1 MKKHSKSIIGTFLV
15 LVVVA
20 GLATGLG
27 IAVNRNNQYDSTLD
41 SFYKKSYY
49 EAIDTLTETELKL
62 AKINISADS
71 NIQSTLLY
79 DVATD
84 CALVVSDLS
93 DLSGQYDDMTTIISF
108 INNLGDYCEYLA
120 NKLDD
125 GTLTSDE
132 SDNLATL
139 HELVSLLIE
148 NMSYSG
154 SSLADGASIT
164 GDITEGI
171 TLLSAVCEYF
181 NSDEVSYPELIY
193 DGPFSDTDT
202 TGEAY
207 VLSGLAEIS
216 ESEAQTALKNYFPS
230 ATEISKIGESS
241 GTTASYIYSFT
252 INGEACNAEIT
263 KQGGLLIE
271 YSCYR
276 NITNPTL
283 SNEECKGLAEDYAT
297 AFGYSNLTVVWVAN
311 SNSTVYV
318 NLAYTQDDIIYY
330 NDLIQIKIA
339 SDDGTLLGIEATN
352 YILNHTEHDTM
363 EINYTEADA
372 LAKISSKLEVETI
385 RLAVIPYGNTERITY
400 EIFGS
405 YNDEYYFI
413 YVCAQE
419 NCELEIKR
427 VTEQNGTFWTV

>member
-1 MKKHSKSIIGTFLV
+1 MKKYSKSIMGTFLV
-15 LVVVA
+15 LIIVA

-27 IAVNRNNQYDSTLD
+27 IAVNRNKQYDTTLD

-49 EAIDTLTETELKL
+49 EAIDTLSDTELKL

-71 NIQSTLLY
+71 SIQSSLLY

-84 CALVVSDLS
+84 CALVVNNLS

-108 INNLGDYCEYLA
+108 INKLGDYCGYLA
-120 NKLDD
+120 SAIDN
-125 GTLTSDE
+125 GTLSAEE
-132 SDNLATL
+132 SNNLETL
-139 HELVSLLIE
+139 HELVTLLIE
-148 NMSYSG
+148 NMSFSG
-154 SSLADGASIT
+154 SSLADGDSIT

-181 NSDEVSYPELIY
+181 SSDEVSYPELIY

-202 TGEAY
+202 TGSAY

-216 ESEAQTALKNYFPS
+216 EEEAQTALKNYFQS
-230 ATEISKIGESS
+230 ATEITKIGESS
-241 GTTASYIYSFT
+241 GTLASFIYSFM
-252 INGEACNAEIT
+252 IDNEYCNAEIT

-276 NITNPTL
+276 EITNPTL

-297 AFGYSNLTVVWVAN
+297 TLGYSNLTVVWVAN

-318 NLAYTQDDIIYY
+318 NLAYTQNDIIYY

-339 SDDGTLLGIEATN
+339 SDTGALLGIEATN
-352 YILNHTEHDTM
+352 YILNHTERDTL

-372 LAKISSKLEVETI
+372 LAKISTKLEVETI

-413 YVCAQE
+413 YVCATE

-427 VTEQNGTFWTV
+427 VTEQNGTFWTM

>member
-15 LVVVA
+15 LVIVA
-20 GLATGLG
+20 GIATGLG

-71 NIQSTLLY
+71 EIQSTLLY
-79 DVATD
+79 AVSTD
-84 CALVVSDLS
+84 CALVVNSLS

-108 INNLGDYCEYLA
+108 INQLGDYCSYLA
-120 NKLDD
+120 GKIDD
-125 GTLTSDE
+125 GTLSAEE
-132 SDNLATL
+132 SDNLETL
-139 HELVSLLIE
+139 HELIALLIE
-148 NMSYSG
+148 NMSLSG
-154 SSLADGASIT
+154 ESLADNATIT
-164 GDITEGI
+164 GDISEGI

-181 NSDEVSYPELIY
+181 NSEEVSYPELIY
-193 DGPFSDTDT
+193 DGPFSSTDT
-202 TGEAY
+202 TGSAY
-207 VLSGLAEIS
+207 LLDGLAEIT
-216 ESEAQTALKNYFPS
+216 EDEAQNALKNYFTN
-230 ATEISKIGESS
+230 ATDIMKIGESS

-252 INGEACNAEIT
+252 NSGETCYAEIT

-276 NITNPTL
+276 SITNPTL
-283 SNEECKGLAEDYAT
+283 TNEECKGLAEEYAE
-297 AFGYSNLTVVWVAN
+297 AFGYNNLTVVWVAN

-330 NDLIQIKIA
+330 NDLIQIKVA
-339 SDDGTLLGIEATN
+339 SDDGTLLAIEATN
-352 YILNHTEHDTM
+352 YILNHTERSTM
-363 EINYTEADA
+363 EINYTEEDA
-372 LAKISSKLEVETI
+372 LATISSKLEVETI

-405 YNDEYYFI
+405 YNDEYYFV
-413 YVCAQE
+413 YVCAQQ

-427 VTEQNGTFWTV
+427 VTEQNGTFWTT